1 MSVSRKGSNACFGN
15 LLRLEL
21 RANPA
26 SEAIKSVAEY
36 RDASNVGTKLLF
48 QDEFVNIW
56 EFRLEP
62 QEKCHFHV
70 HKLRYCFTNLTESIT
85 QAMDENGEKVESPNP
100 QTKGQT
106 IYVDRNSLGSHA
118 VLNVGATT
126 FLQFIIEFKF

>member
-62 QEKCHFHV
+62 HRGRVSQTQIKKEIRYFIDQIQERDPVFHRPDPKTIHPRATSPLKIEYSRV
-70 HKLRYCFTNLTESIT
+70 KPNMDSRNISNLHY
-85 QAMDENGEKVESPNP
+85 M
-100 QTKGQT
+100 
-106 IYVDRNSLGSHA
+106 SL
-118 VLNVGATT
+118 V
-126 FLQFIIEFKF
+126 FCR